1 MHCANIHGV
10 DGCLHAASQNAQFS
24 VLTFCR
30 KNSRDDAIGPPI
42 LQKELRRPYPTQDC
56 SGEGARGDCVPNFSL
71 ERNALLMFP
80 IFWCSFSAKRPPLL
94 FRTTLLPH
102 RAPNHNSKTLASL
115 STKHAEML
123 QIMPFCSSRCHSY
136 T

>member
-42 LQKELRRPYPTQDC
+42 LQKELRCPYPTQDC
-56 SGEGARGDCVPNFSL
+56 SGEGARGGLRPQLFSRK
-71 ERNALLMFP
+71 ERIINV
-80 IFWCSFSAKRPPLL
+80 
-94 FRTTLLPH
+94 
-102 RAPNHNSKTLASL
+102 
-115 STKHAEML
+115 
-123 QIMPFCSSRCHSY
+123 SY
-136 T
+136 ILVQF